1 MGFPAPQSNFFRP
14 QAVREKRF
22 GRVLAGVLNLSVLQ
36 GAKSSVSKFCT
47 LARCLVETG
56 RADSRG
62 TAFREQHTD
71 QPRGCMADTGSHPQ
85 SIFLTGAGMQRLRN
99 RIAEARSAYMAVCA
113 DNENAAQAGDNC
125 VWHDNFA
132 YEENQR
138 QMHRL
143 AKRVRDLEE
152 LQARACVVPA
162 CSTAAE
168 QVKLGTRVQ
177 LRFPTDQRE
186 VTLFIAGY
194 DDGDPKEGRLSYTAP
209 LAVQLIGARKGE
221 FREIRE
227 AGRRREVE
235 ILAVLPASQE
245 ELP

>member
-1 MGFPAPQSNFFRP
+1 
-14 QAVREKRF
+14 
-22 GRVLAGVLNLSVLQ
+22 
-36 GAKSSVSKFCT
+36 
-47 LARCLVETG
+47 
-56 RADSRG
+56 
-62 TAFREQHTD
+62 
-71 QPRGCMADTGSHPQ
+71 MADTGSLPKD
-85 SIFLTGAGMQRLRN
+85 IFLTSAGMQRLRV
-99 RIAEARSAYMAVCA
+99 RIAEARAAYMAVCA
-113 DNENAAQAGDNC
+113 DNGNAAEAGDNC

-152 LQARACVVPA
+152 LQARARVVPA
-162 CSTAAE
+162 CSTAAD
-168 QVKLGTRVQ
+168 QVQFGARVQ
-177 LRFPTDQRE
+177 LRYPEEERE

-209 LAVQLIGARKGE
+209 LAAQLIGARPGD
-221 FREIRE
+221 IRALRD

-235 ILAVLPASQE
+235 VLAVLPASQE